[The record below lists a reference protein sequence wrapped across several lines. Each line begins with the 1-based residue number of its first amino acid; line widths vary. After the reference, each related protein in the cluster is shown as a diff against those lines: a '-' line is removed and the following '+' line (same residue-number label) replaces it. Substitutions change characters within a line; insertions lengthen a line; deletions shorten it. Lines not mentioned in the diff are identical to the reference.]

1 MYSAYFDDYA
11 TNLHKDLDEAYVEQG
26 MIANTLREATREAK
40 PLWWQVKE
48 TLLTLY
54 VSIMIRKNDEA

>member
-1 MYSAYFDDYA
+1 MHLAHFDNYVA
-11 TNLHKDLDEAYVEQG
+11 NLHKDLDEAHAKQG

-40 PLWWQVKE
+40 PLRRQVEE

-54 VSIMIRKNDEA
+54 VGIVTRKNDGA